1 MTGLQI
7 YLISILDSI
16 YQTSIGISIILGIM
30 SIISIFCFIIVKYN
44 YNEYEENYLKV
55 WKLSAKITTPIFIF
69 FLLIAVF
76 TPNSKHGA
84 AIFVIPKGTNYAAD
98 SKELKEMPEN
108 ILRAANEWLK
118 AQIDTTKT
126 E

>member
-16 YQTSIGISIILGIM
+16 YQTSIYISVISGATLIISIINM
-30 SIISIFCFIIVKYN
+30 YN
-44 YNEYEENYLKV
+44 NDKDMLK
-55 WKLSAKITTPIFIF
+55 KFKMLAKITTPIFIF

-76 TPNSKHGA
+76 TPNSKQGA
-84 AIFVIPKGTNYAAD
+84 AIFVVPKVANYAAD